1 MGDPDENMFIVESG
15 CVKVYYEVSGA
26 GIGDASSDFPGK
38 SDKAIELKEVH
49 SGEPIGSLLSFI
61 DHLAGRRKCYK
72 TVWARASQETK
83 VIKCSFES
91 FKQAFE
97 KKPSQFVQSGAGTKL
112 IKILLFYAISQW
124 AGFVVKLYY
133 IIKTF

>member
-1 MGDPDENMFIVESG
+1 MNDLLFKVGDPDENMYIVESG
-15 CVKVYYEVSGA
+15 CVKVYYEMSGSN
-26 GIGDASSDFPGK
+26 ASSDFPGK
-38 SDKAIELKEVH
+38 SDSAIELKAVH

-72 TVWARASQETK
+72 TVWARASQETT

-97 KKPSQFVQSGAGTKL
+97 KNPASLSRVVQVR
-112 IKILLFYAISQW
+112 IF
-124 AGFVVKLYY
+124 
-133 IIKTF
+133 